1 MLNASEGGYVIKKS
15 DTPPD
20 PSMREAE
27 ITLETRDQIG
37 DKKRSANHESFNT
50 SEVFS
55 YYGP

>member
-1 MLNASEGGYVIKKS
+1 MKVELIKKS
-15 DTPPD
+15 ETTPD

-27 ITLETRDQIG
+27 ITLETKDQSG